1 MPNRAGAG
9 GGTRTHT
16 RLFKGPRI
24 LSPVRLPFRHTGAF
38 ATNRVHLQ
46 AVRSSPCNPL
56 YRIKRP
62 TYFLIFAKVPCQ
74 RKQPM
79 QQPGIARLK
88 NSPRVRLNHN
98 STQNASPRIARFA
111 I

>member
-1 MPNRAGAG
+1 MPNQAGAG

-16 RLFKGPRI
+16 PFYGPRI

-38 ATNRVHLQ
+38 ATNRVRTCKPSV
-46 AVRSSPCNPL
+46 ARPANPP

-62 TYFLIFAKVPCQ
+62 AHFLIFAKVPHR

-79 QQPGIARLK
+79 QQPRHRKG
-88 NSPRVRLNHN
+88 
-98 STQNASPRIARFA
+98 
-111 I
+111 